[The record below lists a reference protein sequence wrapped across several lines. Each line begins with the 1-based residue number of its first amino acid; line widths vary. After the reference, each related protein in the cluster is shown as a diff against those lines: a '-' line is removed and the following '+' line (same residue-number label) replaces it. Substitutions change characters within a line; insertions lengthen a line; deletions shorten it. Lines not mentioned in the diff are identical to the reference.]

1 MDVLSAWRHRG
12 ARVRYLYRTDSEHSA
27 DEFYVCL
34 DGKFHSWLVH
44 KPNNDNYYDWVV
56 WIVKEPDIRIRVPA
70 PGDWFDQIS
79 GEG

>member
-34 DGKFHSWLVH
+34 DGKFHSWIS
-44 KPNNDNYYDWVV
+44 DEGDDD
-56 WIVKEPDIRIRVPA
+56 WIVRTVAEPHVVIKVPYA
-70 PGDWFDQIS
+70 VNWIDGIS
-79 GEG
+79 